1 MDGDVGRR
9 KNVNNLLRITIFYI
23 IIAILYIRS
32 EINKSYTYIIGNSYV
47 YDLLKD
53 ILFDNGYYIKNEKRY
68 IYKIYPIMY

>member
-9 KNVNNLLRITIFYI
+9 KNVNSLLRITIFYI

-32 EINKSYTYIIGNSYV
+32 ETNKSYTYIIGNSYV

>member
-9 KNVNNLLRITIFYI
+9 KNVSSLLRITIFYI

-32 EINKSYTYIIGNSYV
+32 EINKSYTYIIGNKYV

-53 ILFDNGYYIKNEKRY
+53 ILFNNGYYIKNEKRY

>member
-9 KNVNNLLRITIFYI
+9 KNVNSLLRITIFYI

>member
-32 EINKSYTYIIGNSYV
+32 ETNKSYTYIIGNSYV

>member
-53 ILFDNGYYIKNEKRY
+53 ILFDSGYYIKNEKRY